1 MRKMHVGVH
10 WKRDSWNGLGR
21 LVLRR
26 RRRLSD
32 SGMRSIRWRKITMRN
47 MGI

>member
-21 LVLRR
+21 LALRR

-32 SGMRSIRWRKITMRN
+32 SGMRSMRWQKITTRN